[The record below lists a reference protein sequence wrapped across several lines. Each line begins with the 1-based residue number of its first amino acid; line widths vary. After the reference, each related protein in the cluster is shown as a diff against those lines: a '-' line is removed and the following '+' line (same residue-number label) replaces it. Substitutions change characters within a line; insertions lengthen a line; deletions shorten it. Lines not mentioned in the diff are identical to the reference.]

1 MTTLVDIKDFAG
13 DVLQRTMMTVMA
25 LTGDLGDQIDEM
37 AEIIEKLKTK
47 LTEAVG
53 VNKKLVAKFR

>member
-53 VNKKLVAKFR
+53 VNKKLVAKYR